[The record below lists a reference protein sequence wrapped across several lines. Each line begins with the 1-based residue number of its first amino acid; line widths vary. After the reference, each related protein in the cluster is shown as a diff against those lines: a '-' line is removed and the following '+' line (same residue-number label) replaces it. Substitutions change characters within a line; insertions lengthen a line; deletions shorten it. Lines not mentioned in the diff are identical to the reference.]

1 MSLSNPQRLGIG
13 LLLAAVMLLTRVN
26 HFGVVPDASWAV
38 FFLGG
43 YYLRQQ
49 SRWAFPLG
57 MVLAVLVDWYVIG
70 ASGQSFWAHYC
81 VSVAYW
87 FLVPSYLAMWL
98 GGSAL
103 ARLQRGA
110 GWNALAW
117 LVPVFVVATSA
128 CFVLSNGSFYWL
140 SDVVAAPTLAGWGKN
155 LGDWYL
161 PYLFTAGM
169 YVSAAAVIH
178 VVVALVAREP
188 TPAKPALAD

>member
-13 LLLAAVMLLTRVN
+13 LLLAVVMLLTRVN

-43 YYLRQQ
+43 YYLRPQ
-49 SRWAFPLG
+49 SRWAFPVG

-70 ASGQSFWAHYC
+70 TSGQSFWAHYC

-98 GGSAL
+98 GGSVL

-178 VVVALVAREP
+178 VAVALVAREP
-188 TPAKPALAD
+188 APAKPALVD

>member
-13 LLLAAVMLLTRVN
+13 LLLAVVMLLTRVN

-43 YYLRQQ
+43 YYLRPQ
-49 SRWAFPLG
+49 SRWAFPVG
-57 MVLAVLVDWYVIG
+57 MVLAVLVDWYVIS
-70 ASGQSFWAHYC
+70 ASGQSFWSHYC
-81 VSVAYW
+81 VSVGYW

-98 GGSAL
+98 GGSVL
-103 ARLQRGA
+103 SRLQRGA

-117 LVPVFVVATSA
+117 LVPVFVVAASA

-178 VVVALVAREP
+178 VAVALVAREP
-188 TPAKPALAD
+188 APAKPALVD

>member
-13 LLLAAVMLLTRVN
+13 LLLAAVMLLTRMN

-43 YYLRQQ
+43 YYLRPQ
-49 SRWAFPLG
+49 SRWAFPVG
-57 MVLAVLVDWYVIG
+57 MVLAVLVDWVVIG

-87 FLVPSYLAMWL
+87 FLVPSYLALWL

-103 ARLQRGA
+103 AKAYRGVA
-110 GWNALAW
+110 WPSLAW
-117 LVPVFVVATSA
+117 LAGTFLVSVSS
-128 CFVLSNGSFYWL
+128 CYLLSNGSFYWL
-140 SDVVAAPTLAGWGKN
+140 SDVVANPTFAGWGKN

-178 VVVALVAREP
+178 VAVALVAREP
-188 TPAKPALAD
+188 APAKPALVD

>member
-26 HFGVVPDASWAV
+26 HFGILPDASWAV

-43 YYLRQQ
+43 YYLRPQ

-57 MVLAVLVDWYVIG
+57 MVLAVLVDWQVIS

-98 GGSAL
+98 GGSVL
-103 ARLQRGA
+103 AKLQRGA

-140 SDVVAAPTLAGWGKN
+140 SDVVANPTLAGWGKN

-169 YVSAAAVIH
+169 YVSAAAVLH
-178 VVVALVAREP
+178 VVVALVARELA
-188 TPAKPALAD
+188 PAKSVLAD

>member
-13 LLLAAVMLLTRVN
+13 LVLAAVMLLTRVN

-43 YYLRQQ
+43 FYLRPQA
-49 SRWAFPLG
+49 RWAFPVG
-57 MVLAVLVDWYVIG
+57 MVLAVLADWWVIQG
-70 ASGQSFWAHYC
+70 TGQSFWAHYC

-98 GGSAL
+98 GGDAL
-103 ARLQRGA
+103 AKAYRGVS
-110 GWNALAW
+110 WRSLAW
-117 LVPVFVVATSA
+117 LGGAFIVAASA

-140 SDVVAAPTLAGWGKN
+140 SDVIAQPTFAGWGKN

-161 PYLFTAGM
+161 PYLYTAAM
-169 YVSAAAVIH
+169 YVGGATVLHVVIAQVAGKAAV
-178 VVVALVAREP
+178 AGAATAR
-188 TPAKPALAD
+188 

>member
-13 LLLAAVMLLTRVN
+13 LLLAVVMLLTRVN

-43 YYLRQQ
+43 YYLRPQ
-49 SRWAFPLG
+49 SRWAFPVG
-57 MVLAVLVDWYVIG
+57 MVLAVLVDWYVIS
-70 ASGQSFWAHYC
+70 ASGQSFWSHYC
-81 VSVAYW
+81 VSVGYW

-98 GGSAL
+98 GGSVL
-103 ARLQRGA
+103 SRLQRGA

-140 SDVVAAPTLAGWGKN
+140 SEVVTNPTFAGWGKN
-155 LGDWYL
+155 LGDWYV

-169 YVSAAAVIH
+169 YVGAAAVIH
-178 VVVALVAREP
+178 VVVALVARELA
-188 TPAKPALAD
+188 PAKPVLAD

>member
-13 LLLAAVMLLTRVN
+13 LLLAAAMLLTRMN
-26 HFGVVPDASWAV
+26 HFGAIPDASWAV

-43 YYLRQQ
+43 AYLRPQ

-57 MVLAVLVDWYVIG
+57 MVLAVLVDWWVIR

-87 FLVPSYLAMWL
+87 FLVPSYLALWL
-98 GGSAL
+98 GGVLL
-103 ARLQRGA
+103 ARNYRGLA
-110 GWNALAW
+110 LPSLAW
-117 LVPVFVVATSA
+117 LAGSFVVATSA

-140 SDVVAAPTLAGWGKN
+140 GDAVANATLAGWGKN

-161 PYLFTAGM
+161 PYLYTAAM
-169 YVSAAAVIH
+169 YVGGAAVVHVAVALLAGKAAVAGPAAA
-178 VVVALVAREP
+178 R
-188 TPAKPALAD
+188 